1 MPKPQVYINVSQ
13 TLAIVG
19 LTVIGVH
26 YLNIQ
31 RDAVGIQKTQFNERI
46 KEDFGNLVKG
56 FARPFG
62 YWL

>member
-1 MPKPQVYINVSQ
+1 MAKPQVYINVSQ

-19 LTVIGVH
+19 LTVLGVH

-46 KEDFGNLVKG
+46 KEDIGKVVGGLV
-56 FARPFG
+56 RPFG
-62 YWL
+62 Y

>member
-19 LTVIGVH
+19 LTVLCVH

-46 KEDFGNLVKG
+46 KEDIGKVVGG
-56 FARPFG
+56 FTKPFG
-62 YWL
+62 Y

>member
-19 LTVIGVH
+19 LTIMGVH

-31 RDAVGIQKTQFNERI
+31 SDAVGIQKTEFKDRI
-46 KEDFGNLVKG
+46 KNDVGKVIGMFTM
-56 FARPFG
+56 PFG
-62 YWL
+62 YKF

>member
-1 MPKPQVYINVSQ
+1 MAKPQVYINVSQ

-19 LTVIGVH
+19 LTVMGVH

-46 KEDFGNLVKG
+46 KEDIGKLVGAFVK
-56 FARPFG
+56 PFG
-62 YWL
+62 Y

>member
-1 MPKPQVYINVSQ
+1 MAKPQVYINVSQ

-19 LTVIGVH
+19 LTVLGVH

-46 KEDFGNLVKG
+46 KEDIGKLVG
-56 FARPFG
+56 GLVRPFG
-62 YWL
+62 Y